1 MARQGHA
8 GTRSSDVL
16 CRSAGGRAGYAVT
29 IAGYAVTIAGY
40 AVTIAGYAVT
50 IPGYAVT
57 IAAAS
62 ASPSSSIAVSRI
74 LNF

>member
-1 MARQGHA
+1 MARQGPA

-50 IPGYAVT
+50 I
-57 IAAAS
+57 AAAS

>member
-50 IPGYAVT
+50 I
-57 IAAAS
+57 AAAS

>member
-1 MARQGHA
+1 MHGAARPRGN
-8 GTRSSDVL
+8 RSGDVL
-16 CRSAGGRAGYAVT
+16 CRSAGGRAGYAAK
-29 IAGYAVTIAGY
+29 IAGYALTIA
-40 AVTIAGYAVT
+40 
-50 IPGYAVT
+50 GYAVT

>member
-1 MARQGHA
+1 MARQGPA

-16 CRSAGGRAGYAVT
+16 CRSAGGR
-29 IAGYAVTIAGY
+29 AGY

>member
-1 MARQGHA
+1 MARQGPA

-16 CRSAGGRAGYAVT
+16 CRSAGGR
-29 IAGYAVTIAGY
+29 AGYAVTIAGY

>member
-1 MARQGHA
+1 MHSAARPRGN
-8 GTRSSDVL
+8 RSGDVL
-16 CRSAGGRAGYAVT
+16 CSSAGGRAGYAAK
-29 IAGYAVTIAGY
+29 IADYAVTIAGY
-40 AVTIAGYAVT
+40 SVTIA
-50 IPGYAVT
+50 GYAVT